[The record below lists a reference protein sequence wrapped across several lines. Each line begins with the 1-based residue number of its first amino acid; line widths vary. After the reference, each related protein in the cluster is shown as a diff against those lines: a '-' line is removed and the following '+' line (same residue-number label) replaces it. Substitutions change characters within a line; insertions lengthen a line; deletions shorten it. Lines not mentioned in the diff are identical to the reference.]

1 MFVPPSSLASSIACD
16 CRAPAC
22 WLPNREK
29 KEGRKEQFQNHS
41 NLITYIEYEQARNDD
56 FIETSGHWS
65 QGLKTYQTMAIF
77 RLNHKYFNGVPLY
90 KGIETWILIVHLS
103 FHSHDFE
110 WMFHIMCHHKSGVL
124 VGSRSGVQQCSYKEH
139 KKHRSMTQ
147 DINI

>member
-1 MFVPPSSLASSIACD
+1 MSKPETMTSL
-16 CRAPAC
+16 R
-22 WLPNREK
+22 
-29 KEGRKEQFQNHS
+29 
-41 NLITYIEYEQARNDD
+41 
-56 FIETSGHWS
+56 HWS

-110 WMFHIMCHHKSGVL
+110 WMFHIMCQHKSGVL
-124 VGSRSGVQQCSYKEH
+124 VGSRSGVQQFLSYKEH

>member
-1 MFVPPSSLASSIACD
+1 MFVPPSSLASSIAC
-16 CRAPAC
+16 APAC

-41 NLITYIEYEQARNDD
+41 NLITYMSKP
-56 FIETSGHWS
+56 ETMTSLRHWS
-65 QGLKTYQTMAIF
+65 HGLTTYQTMAIF

-110 WMFHIMCHHKSGVL
+110 WMFHIMCQHKSGVL
-124 VGSRSGVQQCSYKEH
+124 VGSRSGVQQFLSYKEH